1 VAEKKE
7 CERADTVLDMARD
20 SVKNFLDTYEK
31 VRKARNAGQGAPMDN
46 EQDLLRAALVFAA
59 AGLDS
64 TLKELIKGSVRPL
77 SKIDPNVQDQF
88 ETFVQRKLRGDSDEP
103 GPAPGYKFLASIIA
117 SALPQERL
125 LNDYVLY
132 LTGSSLQS
140 VDQLFKSASAL
151 GAETKLIADNKT
163 ELTKIFSAR
172 NQIIHELDVKFT
184 GKVGHRQ
191 RNRPKKKEIEKQCK
205 LLLDVAAA
213 IIASVRKNLQR
224 VTS

>member
-1 VAEKKE
+1 V
-7 CERADTVLDMARD
+7 RADTALDMARD
-20 SVKNFLDTYEK
+20 SVKNFFDTYEK
-31 VRKARNAGQGAPMDN
+31 VRQARNAGQGAPMDN

-64 TLKELIKGSVRPL
+64 TLKELIKGSVRTL
-77 SKIDPNVQDQF
+77 SKIDTTVQEQF
-88 ETFVQRKLRGDSDEP
+88 ETFVQRKLRGDSEEP
-103 GPAPGYKFLASIIA
+103 GPVSGNKFLASILA

-125 LNDYVLY
+125 LNEYVLY

-151 GAETKLIADNKT
+151 GADTKLIADNKT
-163 ELTKIFSAR
+163 ELTKIFAAR
-172 NQIIHELDVKFT
+172 NRIIHELDVKFT

-191 RNRPKKKEIEKQCK
+191 RNRPKKSEIERQCK

-213 IIASVRKNLQR
+213 IIGSVRKNMFC
-224 VTS
+224 VTN